1 MSHKDL
7 GEGTIFPEKYLNSD
21 ANVGRDTEQ
30 VDAGAGK
37 TNEHWNL
44 LSKLSPTSKVLPS
57 KRTLQVLFRY
67 LLRYLRFKT

>member
-1 MSHKDL
+1 MARPTLSHKDL

-37 TNEHWNL
+37 TNEH
-44 LSKLSPTSKVLPS
+44 
-57 KRTLQVLFRY
+57 
-67 LLRYLRFKT
+67 